1 MHWTTAS
8 FCAWALASLVSTS
21 AWAVDAG
28 SSSDTS
34 GCKPAC
40 TSNAQC
46 PGGQT
51 CILAASGPCHNGCV
65 AIQNPCASNADCG
78 GCGQCVGS
86 ACQQPYVVPCEK
98 DGDCGGD
105 AICVVN
111 GGDACKNVCQVKA
124 ATKCEFNADCPDCGL
139 CISGTCKA
147 PTTPAC
153 TAKGGCGAGEV
164 CKLDENDDP
173 CYNTCVPG
181 ELDAG
186 SGDVGAAK
194 DVYYPADASQA
205 DSSAHAN
212 PDAAALADAQDGAGE
227 AAVPDSTVGDA
238 QAADST
244 GGSSGT
250 TPAATPARASGCTA
264 TPRSAGSTGPWAAL
278 LLAAS
283 ALAWRRRA

>member
-8 FCAWALASLVSTS
+8 ICAWALASLVSTS

-98 DGDCGGD
+98 DGDCGGG
-105 AICVVN
+105 ATCLVN
-111 GGDACKNVCQVKA
+111 ASDACKNVCQAKA
-124 ATKCEFNADCPDCGL
+124 ATKCQFNADCTDCGL
-139 CISGTCKA
+139 CISGLCKA

-186 SGDVGAAK
+186 TSQDAK
-194 DVYYPADASQA
+194 AGPADTTA
-205 DSSAHAN
+205 DSAADRAADSAAHAN
-212 PDAAALADAQDGAGE
+212 PDGHAPEDVAQSVQDIAAAGTADTAGGDAQVIDLSHDTVGKTGACAAGPARANPWILLVLAALA
-227 AAVPDSTVGDA
+227 
-238 QAADST
+238 
-244 GGSSGT
+244 GS
-250 TPAATPARASGCTA
+250 
-264 TPRSAGSTGPWAAL
+264 
-278 LLAAS
+278 
-283 ALAWRRRA
+283 LAWRRRA